1 MTQETPRQQ
10 RPTIDWI
17 LDRIRETDARMFELA
32 CAIYRERVETTEEEP
47 RRV

>member
-1 MTQETPRQQ
+1 MTQQTPEQQ

-32 CAIYRERVETTEEEP
+32 CAIYRQRETKEEEP